1 MKLTNL
7 KINGIRNPMGYL
19 MESVRAS
26 CVVKEARGSHAVRVK
41 AEVSTCGDFSRILHA
56 VEGKLDTACI
66 PL

>member
-26 CVVKEARGSHAVRVK
+26 CVVYFVPAGLVQHA
-41 AEVSTCGDFSRILHA
+41 L
-56 VEGKLDTACI
+56 
-66 PL
+66 